1 MTKSMT
7 AFARHNIDLP
17 SVTLT
22 WEVKSVNSRYLEMF
36 FRLPEAYQSLEV
48 SLRNVLK
55 KKLARGKI
63 EVTLRYQR
71 QPGQDQQINDDVLAQ
86 LNSQINQVLASN
98 SELVAPDA
106 LTILRQ
112 PGVLSEAAVDMDEV
126 LAGAQQ
132 AFEAAVDGLIEARG
146 REGEAMADTI
156 TERLDAITEHTTFVQ
171 KVLPEALGAWQQ
183 KLRDRI
189 KELADNVDE
198 QRFAQEVAVQA
209 QKMDVAEEL
218 DRLHAHVNEARRI
231 LQSKKPVG
239 RQLDFL
245 MQEFNREANT
255 LASKAIRDDITKAAV
270 ELKVLIEQMREQIQ
284 NIE

>member
-1 MTKSMT
+1 MTQSMT

-48 SLRNVLK
+48 SLRNTLK
-55 KKLARGKI
+55 KKLARGKV

-71 QPGQDQQINDDVLAQ
+71 QPGQDQQINEDVLAQ

-106 LTILRQ
+106 LTVLRQ
-112 PGVLSEAAVDMDEV
+112 SGVLSEAAVDMDEV

-146 REGEAMADTI
+146 REGEAMAGAI
-156 TERLDAITEHTTFVQ
+156 IERLDAISENTDYVQ

-189 KELADNVDE
+189 TELADNVDE

-218 DRLHAHVNEARRI
+218 DRLHAHIKEARRI
-231 LQSKKPVG
+231 LNSNKPVG

-255 LASKAIRDDITKAAV
+255 LASKAIREDITKAAV

>member
-1 MTKSMT
+1 MTQSMT
-7 AFARHNIDLP
+7 AFARHSIDLP

-36 FRLPEAYQSLEV
+36 FRLPDAYQGIEA
-48 SLRNVLK
+48 SLRGTLK
-55 KKLARGKI
+55 KKLARGKV

-71 QPGQDQQINDDVLAQ
+71 QPGQDQQINTDVLGQ

-98 SELVAPDA
+98 DQLTAPDA
-106 LTILRQ
+106 LTVLRQ
-112 PGVLSEAAVDMDEV
+112 PGVLSEAEVDMDEV
-126 LAGAQQ
+126 LAGAQS
-132 AFEAAVDGLIEARG
+132 AFEAAIDSLIEARG
-146 REGEAMADTI
+146 REGDAMAAAI
-156 TERLDAITEHTTFVQ
+156 IERLDGIAEHTDYVQ

-189 KELADNVDE
+189 TELADNVDE

-218 DRLHAHVNEARRI
+218 DRLHAHINEARRI
-231 LQSKKPVG
+231 LNSKKPVG

-255 LASKAIRDDITKAAV
+255 LASKAIREDITKAAV

>member
-1 MTKSMT
+1 MTQSMT

-48 SLRNVLK
+48 SLRNTLK
-55 KKLARGKI
+55 KKLARGKV

-71 QPGQDQQINDDVLAQ
+71 QPGQDQQINEDVLAQ

-106 LTILRQ
+106 LTVLRQ
-112 PGVLSEAAVDMDEV
+112 SGVLSEAAVDMDEV

-146 REGEAMADTI
+146 REGEAMASTI
-156 TERLDAITEHTTFVQ
+156 TERLDAITEHTSFVQ

-189 KELADNVDE
+189 TELADNVDE

>member
-1 MTKSMT
+1 MTQSMT

-48 SLRNVLK
+48 SLRNTLK
-55 KKLARGKI
+55 KKLARGKV

-71 QPGQDQQINDDVLAQ
+71 QPGQDQQINEDVLAQ

-106 LTILRQ
+106 LTVLRQ
-112 PGVLSEAAVDMDEV
+112 SGVLSEAAVDMDEV

-146 REGEAMADTI
+146 REGEAMASTI
-156 TERLDAITEHTTFVQ
+156 TERLDAITEHTSFVQ

-218 DRLHAHVNEARRI
+218 DL
-231 LQSKKPVG
+231 S
-239 RQLDFL
+239 
-245 MQEFNREANT
+245 
-255 LASKAIRDDITKAAV
+255 
-270 ELKVLIEQMREQIQ
+270 LIHI
-284 NIE
+284 

>member
-1 MTKSMT
+1 MTQSMT

-48 SLRNVLK
+48 SLRNTLK
-55 KKLARGKI
+55 KKLARGKV

-71 QPGQDQQINDDVLAQ
+71 QPGQDQQINEDVLAQ

-106 LTILRQ
+106 LTVLRQ
-112 PGVLSEAAVDMDEV
+112 SGVLSEAAVDMDEV

-146 REGEAMADTI
+146 REGEAMASTI
-156 TERLDAITEHTTFVQ
+156 TERLDAITEHTSFVQ